1 MDADSMIKYV
11 IRDADG
17 KAPGRSIPLP
27 LEIQLMFLKHKA
39 GASTLP
45 GALDPLGLMQRDRLC
60 STSPHRKSNASEET
74 PYVGNHT
81 SQRKVVGLTAT
92 QLVI

>member
-17 KAPGRSIPLP
+17 EAPGRSIPLQ

-39 GASTLP
+39 
-45 GALDPLGLMQRDRLC
+45 
-60 STSPHRKSNASEET
+60 
-74 PYVGNHT
+74 
-81 SQRKVVGLTAT
+81 
-92 QLVI
+92 